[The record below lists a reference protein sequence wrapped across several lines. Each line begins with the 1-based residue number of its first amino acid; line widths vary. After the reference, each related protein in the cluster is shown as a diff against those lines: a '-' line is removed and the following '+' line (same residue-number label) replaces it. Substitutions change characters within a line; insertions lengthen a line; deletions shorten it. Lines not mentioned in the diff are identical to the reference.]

1 LLGRREGEFVEINKS
16 TKERPFVTY
25 FKNTAIAYGL
35 LIKAIVICFVFLVV
49 GGAMAPLTFIGMML
63 GMFPNIITA
72 AYSWLITIP
81 LLCLLPLHAMYAFV
95 LIISKK
101 SPDYTK
107 GIYGAVEWVERKKL
121 YDPTYNKR

>member
-1 LLGRREGEFVEINKS
+1 VEFTTSI
-16 TKERPFVTY
+16 TDRPIITY
-25 FKNTAIAYGL
+25 FKNTVIAFGL
-35 LIKAIVICFVFLVV
+35 LLKAIIICIVFLIV

-95 LIISKK
+95 LIISKR

-107 GIYGAVEWVERKKL
+107 GIYGAVEWVERKRI
-121 YDPTYNKR
+121 YDPTYNKH